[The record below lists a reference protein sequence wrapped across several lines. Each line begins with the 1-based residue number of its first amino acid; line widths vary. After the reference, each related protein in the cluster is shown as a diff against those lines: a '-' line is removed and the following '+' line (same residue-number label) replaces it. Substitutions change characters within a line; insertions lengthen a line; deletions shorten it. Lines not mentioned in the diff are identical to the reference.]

1 MATRGL
7 DPDPG
12 IRITFLSGTDD
23 GDDGASDVT
32 KYAYDSIKD
41 ETFKCTLW
49 YSLPSSTSSANESSP
64 YFLSIASESCRA
76 PYRQQS

>member
-1 MATRGL
+1 MATRDL
-7 DPDPG
+7 DLDPG

-32 KYAYDSIKD
+32 KYAYDSIRD

-49 YSLPSSTSSANESSP
+49 YSLPSVHK
-64 YFLSIASESCRA
+64 
-76 PYRQQS
+76 

>member
-23 GDDGASDVT
+23 GDDGASDVS
-32 KYAYDSIKD
+32 KYTYDSI
-41 ETFKCTLW
+41 
-49 YSLPSSTSSANESSP
+49 
-64 YFLSIASESCRA
+64 
-76 PYRQQS
+76 